1 MDRKQELLSRKDE
14 QSSRPPL
21 QEDDSDSSLPPQ
33 LRASVTGVPV
43 TPDITARTYKSESSS
58 DSRAA
63 NTAPPSDSPGY
74 FHGITSRS
82 QLAVSPDGMEEEQNP
97 ADVES
102 PQEILRRL
110 SLSGE
115 SLAKIR
121 EANPDLALSGNIISA
136 TFTLPHTLKYR
147 KGSDWVCFVWFLSTQ
162 ACCS

>member
-1 MDRKQELLSRKDE
+1 MDRKELLSRKDE

-21 QEDDSDSSLPPQ
+21 QEDDSDSSQPPQ

-43 TPDITARTYKSESSS
+43 TPDITAHTYNSESSG
-58 DSRAA
+58 DSRTANAA
-63 NTAPPSDSPGY
+63 PLPDNPGY
-74 FHGITSRS
+74 FHSITSRS

-97 ADVES
+97 ADLES

-147 KGSDWVCFVWFLSTQ
+147 KGSDWVRLVCFYLLELAHS
-162 ACCS
+162 

>member
-1 MDRKQELLSRKDE
+1 MDRKELLSSKDE
-14 QSSRPPL
+14 ESGRPPL
-21 QEDDSDSSLPPQ
+21 QEDDSDSALPPQ
-33 LRASVTGVPV
+33 LRPSVTKVPV
-43 TPDITARTYKSESSS
+43 TPGINARTYKSESSG

-63 NTAPPSDSPGY
+63 DAAPPSDSPGY
-74 FHGITSRS
+74 FNSITSSRS
-82 QLAVSPDGMEEEQNP
+82 HLAVSPDGMEEEQNP
-97 ADVES
+97 DNAES

-147 KGSDWVCFVWFLSTQ
+147 KGSDWVRFV
-162 ACCS
+162 